1 MKLKNVF
8 KLGLLMMALNCLAI
22 GSLSAQTKSHT
33 EVAAVVEELRKDM
46 VSVDEASLNK
56 LLSDS
61 LSYGHSSGGPAQTKA
76 QFIES
81 LTSGTSVFKKVEL
94 SGQSIT
100 IKGNTAVVRHVL
112 AADTD
117 DKGKGPR
124 SIKLWILLVWTK
136 EHGKWQL
143 LARQAVKLTQ

>member
-1 MKLKNVF
+1 MKLKNVL
-8 KLGLLMMALNCLAI
+8 KLGVLMLAFTCLTV
-22 GSLSAQTKSHT
+22 SKLSAQTKSHT
-33 EVAAVVEELRKDM
+33 EVAAVVEQLRKDM
-46 VSVDEASLNK
+46 VNVDEASLNK
-56 LLSDS
+56 ILSDS
-61 LSYGHSSGGPAQTKA
+61 LSYGHSAGGPAQTKA
-76 QFIES
+76 LFIES
-81 LTSGTSVFKKVEL
+81 LTSGASVFKRVEF

-112 AADTD
+112 SADTD

-143 LARQAVKLTQ
+143 LARQAVKLAQ